1 MKLLT
6 ALFFIILPFS
16 KALCQTGAGNK
27 IKNHASVKTI
37 IKPFKKVNDNA
48 SLLPAIRTAFLSV
61 ETATLDA
68 SSICKQKLPGAAD
81 TVDLILPFAKTTGH
95 TIRLMPSQVIAN
107 DFVLKTK
114 SNGEIRN
121 YVPESRYYHGVADG
135 VTSAAAFTISKNS
148 ITGIYADASGNNVL
162 EKIPGTNNYVFYNDK
177 SIIKPASVKCETE
190 DTPAESG
197 NLARLSQQ
205 QSLTQSCKLVKMYI
219 ECNYA
224 LYQKFNNN
232 RDSLLDYIFT
242 LFNTSNIIFK
252 REGINL
258 QIGEILIWDQP
269 DIYGSSPSNPSSVFS
284 SFTSHL
290 RSDYING
297 DRINAN
303 ICFLLS

>member
-1 MKLLT
+1 
-6 ALFFIILPFS
+6 
-16 KALCQTGAGNK
+16 
-27 IKNHASVKTI
+27 
-37 IKPFKKVNDNA
+37 
-48 SLLPAIRTAFLSV
+48 
-61 ETATLDA
+61 
-68 SSICKQKLPGAAD
+68 
-81 TVDLILPFAKTTGH
+81 
-95 TIRLMPSQVIAN
+95 
-107 DFVLKTK
+107 
-114 SNGEIRN
+114 
-121 YVPESRYYHGVADG
+121 
-135 VTSAAAFTISKNS
+135 
-148 ITGIYADASGNNVL
+148 
-162 EKIPGTNNYVFYNDK
+162 DK